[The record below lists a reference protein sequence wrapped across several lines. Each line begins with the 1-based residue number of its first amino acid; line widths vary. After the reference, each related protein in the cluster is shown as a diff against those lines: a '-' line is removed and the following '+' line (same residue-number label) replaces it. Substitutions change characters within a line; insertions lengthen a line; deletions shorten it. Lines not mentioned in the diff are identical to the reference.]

1 MMRVYQGTSS
11 AATNYSTEP
20 TITPTCGVNYPITVR
35 LRQDINSDQ
44 SRLIIDNWNI
54 WDWSDN
60 DAFFYCNSNKQ
71 LSKDLAEARKD
82 HYHNL
87 H

>member
-35 LRQDINSDQ
+35 LRQDINSNQ
-44 SRLIIDNWNI
+44 SRLIMI
-54 WDWSDN
+54 
-60 DAFFYCNSNKQ
+60 FFSYKLLDQQTRYFDTSLQK
-71 LSKDLAEARKD
+71 ER
-82 HYHNL
+82 
-87 H
+87 